1 MLIIVKNGIDT
12 PEGKRGVQLAGHM
25 AADLVLIQNGIYFV
39 RDGGLDDFN
48 GRVYVLDEDLVIRGL
63 GDAEMGKN
71 VRKVDYDALVDLM
84 AESGKVAGLF

>member
-1 MLIIVKNGIDT
+1 
-12 PEGKRGVQLAGHM
+12 M

-48 GRVYVLDEDLVIRGL
+48 GRVYVLDEDLVLRGL

>member
-1 MLIIVKNGIDT
+1 
-12 PEGKRGVQLAGHM
+12 
-25 AADLVLIQNGIYFV
+25 
-39 RDGGLDDFN
+39 
-48 GRVYVLDEDLVIRGL
+48 VYVLDEDLVLRGL